1 MSQTNTLPS
10 TMLLYVA
17 LTPQP
22 FSTVHPNIT
31 HTHTYTIHIQ
41 TNKFSRQ
48 HFTALRLL
56 ITFYSYIF
64 ISSLPNISAA

>member
-1 MSQTNTLPS
+1 MGVSVSDRKKNESRVGEIMSQTNTLPS

-31 HTHTYTIHIQ
+31 HIHTLYIYKQI
-41 TNKFSRQ
+41 
-48 HFTALRLL
+48 
-56 ITFYSYIF
+56 YSPGSI
-64 ISSLPNISAA
+64 LPH

>member
-1 MSQTNTLPS
+1 MGVSVSDRKKNESRVGEIMSQTNTLPS

-31 HTHTYTIHIQ
+31 HTHIHYTYT
-41 TNKFSRQ
+41 NK
-48 HFTALRLL
+48 
-56 ITFYSYIF
+56 
-64 ISSLPNISAA
+64 